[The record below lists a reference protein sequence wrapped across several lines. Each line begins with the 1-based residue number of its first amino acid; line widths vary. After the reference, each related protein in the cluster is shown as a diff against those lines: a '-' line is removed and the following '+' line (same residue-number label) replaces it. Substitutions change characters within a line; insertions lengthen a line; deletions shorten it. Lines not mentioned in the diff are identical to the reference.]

1 MTTGTILLTLD
12 GSPFAD
18 QAIDYA
24 QRLAT
29 ALDGRIMLLDV
40 LPDHR
45 GPAPFS
51 IEGARLSERHD
62 ATMHLREAQ
71 ARLLEGGVSEVEI
84 MEVENHSASD
94 AIVGTAQQ
102 LDCDAVV
109 MATHG
114 RNWLVRF
121 FRGSVAEEVIRR
133 LTNVPVVLI
142 HPEAA

>member
-1 MTTGTILLTLD
+1 METGTILLTLD
-12 GSPFAD
+12 GSEFAD
-18 QAIDYA
+18 RAIDYA

-29 ALDGRIMLLDV
+29 ALDGRVMLLDV

-51 IEGARLSERHD
+51 IEGARISERRF
-62 ATMHLREAQ
+62 AMTHLEQAQ
-71 ARLLEGGVSEVEI
+71 ERLLAGGVREVNI
-84 MEVENHSASD
+84 MEVENHSAPEVIVD
-94 AIVGTAQQ
+94 AARE

-114 RNWLVRF
+114 RGTLSRLFRESTANQVVRQ
-121 FRGSVAEEVIRR
+121 

-142 HPEAA
+142 HPDAV